1 MRQQDNLAELPP
13 STRMILSDPSAFSSV
28 SATTGASMR
37 SKLHGLE
44 TLRAYAIL
52 SVLLFHYQYFFAHP
66 GWLETG
72 FFKFGWSGVDLFFV
86 LSGYLITSQ
95 LLAEMDAHKAVS
107 LERFYIKRAFRILP
121 PFGFVLALY
130 VLLPWTRERESLPP
144 LWKLLT
150 FTQNLD
156 LDVANHRTFSHAWSL
171 CIEEQF
177 YLLLP
182 LALSVTAF
190 AKVRDRTAWTIGTL
204 MAIGVLVRF
213 LSFHLLV
220 KDQPGWMAWI
230 YYPTQTR
237 LDGLLVGVFIA
248 WLFHFKSSARE
259 WLTARHVQTLLAG
272 IGLVAISYFF
282 VLQNTP
288 DRTTRVYV
296 GVRALYPSLFLFP
309 MVSIGFGLVVVSAIS
324 PKSLLYNLRSRSLG
338 WVATLSYSL
347 YLSHKIVFHVAQD
360 WSGGPV
366 VAADGPAM
374 MLLCLASAF
383 GFALLMHL
391 AIERPAFRIRDW
403 LLAKRSLGSSAPP
416 CRTDDTPLP
425 QPGKR

>member
-1 MRQQDNLAELPP
+1 MALFG
-13 STRMILSDPSAFSSV
+13 TSAFSSV
-28 SATTGASMR
+28 SIATGALMR

-44 TLRAYAIL
+44 TLRAYAIF

-95 LLAEMDAHKAVS
+95 LLAEMDARKAVS
-107 LERFYIKRAFRILP
+107 LDRFYIKRAFRILP

-130 VLLPWTRERESLPP
+130 VFVPWAREKESLPP

-150 FTQNLD
+150 FTQNIG

-182 LALSVTAF
+182 LGLSVIAF
-190 AKVRDRTAWTIGTL
+190 AKVRDRTAWTIGVL
-204 MAIGVLVRF
+204 MAMGVLVRF
-213 LSFHLLV
+213 LSFRLLV

-259 WLTARHVQTLLAG
+259 WLAARHFQTLLAG
-272 IGLVAISYFF
+272 VALVAISYFF

-296 GVRALYPSLFLFP
+296 GMRSLYPSLFLFP
-309 MVSIGFGLVVVSAIS
+309 MVSIGFGLIVVSAIS
-324 PKSLLYNLRSRSLG
+324 PKSFLYNLRSPSLG

-347 YLSHKIVFHVAQD
+347 YLSHKIVFHVAQE
-360 WSGGPV
+360 WLRGPGV
-366 VAADGPAM
+366 PADGPVM
-374 MLLCLASAF
+374 MFVCLASAV

-391 AIERPAFRIRDW
+391 AIERPAFRLRDW
-403 LLAKRSLGSSAPP
+403 LLARRSAGS
-416 CRTDDTPLP
+416 
-425 QPGKR
+425 

>member
-1 MRQQDNLAELPP
+1 MGLSNL
-13 STRMILSDPSAFSSV
+13 SAFRSV
-28 SATTGASMR
+28 NRNTRALMR

-66 GWLETG
+66 GWLEAG

-95 LLAEMDAHKAVS
+95 LLAEMDARKTVS
-107 LERFYIKRAFRILP
+107 LDRFYIKRAFRILP

-130 VLLPWTRERESLPP
+130 VFLPWAREKESLPP

-150 FTQNLD
+150 FTQNIG

-182 LALSVTAF
+182 WGLSVIAF
-190 AKVRDRTAWTIGTL
+190 AKVRDRTAAWIGAL
-204 MAIGVLVRF
+204 MAMGILVRF
-213 LSFHLLV
+213 LSFQLLV
-220 KDQPGWMAWI
+220 KDPPGWMAWI

-259 WLTARHVQTLLAG
+259 WLAERHLQTLLAG
-272 IGLVAISYFF
+272 IGLMAISYFF

-288 DRTTRVYV
+288 DRTVRVFV

-309 MVSIGFGLVVVSAIS
+309 MVSIGFGLIVVSAIS
-324 PKSLLYNLRSRSLG
+324 PQSLLYNLRSRSLG

-347 YLSHKIVFHVAQD
+347 YLSHKIVFHVTQEWLRQQD
-360 WSGGPV
+360 VP
-366 VAADGPAM
+366 ADGPLM
-374 MLLCLASAF
+374 MLLCLASAV
-383 GFALLMHL
+383 GFALLMHH
-391 AIERPAFRIRDW
+391 AIERPAFRLRDRI
-403 LLAKRSLGSSAPP
+403 LAKRGNGMAAPLESP
-416 CRTDDTPLP
+416 PS
-425 QPGKR
+425 

>member
-1 MRQQDNLAELPP
+1 M
-13 STRMILSDPSAFSSV
+13 SDTSAFSSV
-28 SATTGASMR
+28 RIATDALMR

-44 TLRAYAIL
+44 TLRAYAIF

-66 GWLETG
+66 GWLEAG
-72 FFKFGWSGVDLFFV
+72 FVKFGWSGVDLFFV

-95 LLAEMDAHKAVS
+95 LLAEVEACGGVS
-107 LERFYIKRAFRILP
+107 LRRFYIKRAFRILP

-130 VLLPWTRERESLPP
+130 VLLPWTREKESLPP

-150 FTQNLD
+150 FTQNLG

-182 LALSVTAF
+182 LVLSVIAF
-190 AKVRDRTAWTIGTL
+190 AKVRDRTAWTIGIL
-204 MAIGVLVRF
+204 MAMGVLVRF

-220 KDQPGWMAWI
+220 KDQPDWMAWI

-259 WLTARHVQTLLAG
+259 WLAARHLQTLLAG

-288 DRTTRVYV
+288 DRATRVYV
-296 GVRALYPSLFLFP
+296 GMLTLHPSLFLFP
-309 MVSIGFGLVVVSAIS
+309 LVSLGFGLVVVSAIS
-324 PKSLLYNLRSRSLG
+324 PNSFLYNLRSRSLG

-360 WSGGPV
+360 WLEEPV
-366 VAADGPAM
+366 VAADGPIM
-374 MLLCLASAF
+374 MLLCFASAV

-403 LLAKRSLGSSAPP
+403 LLARRSAGS
-416 CRTDDTPLP
+416 
-425 QPGKR
+425 